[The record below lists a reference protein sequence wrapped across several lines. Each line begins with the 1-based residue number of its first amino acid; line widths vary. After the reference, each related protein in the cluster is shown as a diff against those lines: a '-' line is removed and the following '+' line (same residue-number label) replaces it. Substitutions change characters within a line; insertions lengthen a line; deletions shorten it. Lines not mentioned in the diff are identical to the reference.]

1 MSTSAK
7 VASIATPY
15 QWVDISKDSIENR
28 MQSIKEELSTMKKW
42 TDKASKL
49 MKCPPMLHHYDKAE
63 FCINS
68 LLGVD
73 VETVGNYLVHVI

>member
-1 MSTSAK
+1 
-7 VASIATPY
+7 
-15 QWVDISKDSIENR
+15 
-28 MQSIKEELSTMKKW
+28 
-42 TDKASKL
+42 

-73 VETVGNYLVHVI
+73 VETVKVLFGFFQLINICKFQVNHRTMTTEYVNLPKMHEDIRTY

>member
-28 MQSIKEELSTMKKW
+28 MQSIKEELSTMKNGQTKQ
-42 TDKASKL
+42 ASL
-49 MKCPPMLHHYDKAE
+49 
-63 FCINS
+63 
-68 LLGVD
+68 
-73 VETVGNYLVHVI
+73 